1 MNSFRIGFT
10 STTFKKKSIEQI
22 ISIARKA
29 GVEYIEWGENY
40 HINTPEDAKK
50 AKALCDEEKIKICS
64 YGSYYRVGSNDD
76 TARKR
81 ICKIASIM
89 GAESIRVWLGR
100 KNSEETSNEE
110 YLNLLAD
117 AKALCAEA
125 EKYGLII
132 CPECHDHTYNNNTDA
147 FLKFAKELG
156 RTNFATYYQSRYFR
170 FEYDLDRIER
180 TYNYIKDVHISFSEV
195 RREQRFR
202 KRNSKYLPTIL
213 EKLKEKGFGGI
224 VMIEF
229 TAFSSE
235 KCFIGDVK
243 KLRKF

>member
-1 MNSFRIGFT
+1 MNSFRIGLT

-22 ISIARKA
+22 VSVAQKA

-40 HINTPEDAKK
+40 HVNTPEDAKK
-50 AKALCDEEKIKICS
+50 TKALCDAAGINIRS
-64 YGSYYRVGSNDD
+64 YGSYYRVGTNDEE
-76 TARKR
+76 AIKR
-81 ICKIASIM
+81 ICKVASIM

-117 AKALCAEA
+117 AKALCTEA

-147 FLKFAKELG
+147 FLQFKKALG
-156 RTNFATYYQSRYFR
+156 CSNFATYYQSRYFR
-170 FEYDLDRIER
+170 FEYDLDRIDR
-180 TYNYIKDVHISFSEV
+180 TYDYIKDVHISFSEV

-202 KRNSKYLPTIL
+202 KKNRKYLPAIL
-213 EKLKEKGFGGI
+213 EKLKEKDFDGI

-235 KCFIGDVK
+235 RCFIGDVRR
-243 KLRKF
+243 LRKF